1 MTKKLDLPYS
11 TKRRYVCNLIQNL
24 YQYVSSKKIL
34 LIAFLLL
41 SSISAGNAQENLS
54 KKERK
59 KQANKTITNRFFIE
73 GTKLMALGDL
83 EKSHFYFRKALDLSP
98 EEPAINYK
106 MAEVLIK
113 TNQAKEALP
122 FAEKA
127 VKLDEDNKYYAL
139 MLAEIYSNLK
149 QPLKSAEILNQL
161 TVDGDKNQQYNLD
174 LASIYLTAQEY
185 EKALIV
191 LDRAEG
197 YYGILEPITVQK
209 QRIYLRKNNLNKAVE
224 EGERLIEARPG
235 NANYVL
241 NLVEILYNNNRLEQA
256 LELVL
261 GEIDKYPN
269 QSELQMAA
277 YALLKEKGQLEQA
290 NVFLK
295 TAFASPDLDPEVK
308 TKAYSTLL
316 TDIKTV
322 EKETLLDFLETL
334 MLEANP
340 ENAFVF
346 GVMGERR
353 MLAGENE
360 AGMEYFKKSLLLNP
374 KDPKRLEQV
383 IVGTFGEN
391 SDFEETEKFTILGVD
406 NFPQSAE
413 FWFYDGV
420 VKAARKKDL
429 EAVAS
434 LQKALELNANK
445 NPQLSQVAHGSLGS
459 SLYNLGDKQKAFEEF
474 EAALKLNPDDEQVL
488 NNYAYFLS
496 LDKQELEK
504 AKLMSEKVV
513 KKFPKNGTFLDTH
526 AWVLFQM
533 GDYEAAKKY
542 MFDALNSETE
552 PSGVMLEHYGDI
564 LYHLD
569 EKAEALIYWIKAEKT
584 SEKSDKLS
592 QKIKEGKYYE

>member
-1 MTKKLDLPYS
+1 
-11 TKRRYVCNLIQNL
+11 
-24 YQYVSSKKIL
+24 VSSKKVL
-34 LIAFLLL
+34 LIAFLLI
-41 SSISAGNAQENLS
+41 SSISVGNAQGNLS

-106 MAEVLIK
+106 VAEVLIK
-113 TNQAKEALP
+113 TNQAEEALP

-149 QPLKSAEILNQL
+149 QPLKAAEILNQL

-209 QRIYLRKNNLNKAVE
+209 QRIYLRKNNLNKAIE
-224 EGERLIEARPG
+224 EGQRLIEARPG

-261 GEIDKYPN
+261 GEIKKYPN

-316 TDIKTV
+316 TDIKTA
-322 EKETLLDFLETL
+322 EKESLLDFLETL

-353 MLAGENE
+353 MLAGEDE

-383 IVGTFGEN
+383 IVGSFGEN
-391 SDFEETEKFTILGVD
+391 ANFEEAEKFTILGVD

-429 EAVAS
+429 DAVAS
-434 LQKALELNANK
+434 LQRALELNANK
-445 NPQLSQVAHGSLGS
+445 NPQLAQVAHGSLGS

-474 EAALKLNPDDEQVL
+474 EAALKLNPEDEQVL

-504 AKLMSEKVV
+504 AKKMSEKVV

-533 GDYEAAKKY
+533 GDYEAAKKF
-542 MFDALNSETE
+542 MLDALNNETE

-569 EKAEALIYWIKAEKT
+569 EKAEALIYWIKADKT
-584 SEKSDKLS
+584 SEKSEKLS

>member
-1 MTKKLDLPYS
+1 
-11 TKRRYVCNLIQNL
+11 
-24 YQYVSSKKIL
+24 
-34 LIAFLLL
+34 
-41 SSISAGNAQENLS
+41 
-54 KKERK
+54 
-59 KQANKTITNRFFIE
+59 
-73 GTKLMALGDL
+73 MAIGDL

-106 MAEVLIK
+106 VAEVLIK

-149 QPLKSAEILNQL
+149 QPLKAAEILNQL

-383 IVGTFGEN
+383 IVGSFGEN

-584 SEKSDKLS
+584 SENSDKLS

>member
-34 LIAFLLL
+34 LIAFLLI

>member
-24 YQYVSSKKIL
+24 YQYVSLKKIL
-34 LIAFLLL
+34 LIAFLLI
-41 SSISAGNAQENLS
+41 SIISAGNAQENLS

-83 EKSHFYFRKALDLSP
+83 EKSYFYFRKALDLSP

-106 MAEVLIK
+106 VAEVLIK

-149 QPLKSAEILNQL
+149 QPLKAAEILNQL

-185 EKALIV
+185 ERALIV

-209 QRIYLRKNNLNKAVE
+209 QRIYLRKNNLKKAVE

-261 GEIDKYPN
+261 GEINKYPN

-295 TAFASPDLDPEVK
+295 TAFVSPDLDPEVK

-316 TDIKTV
+316 TDIKTA
-322 EKETLLDFLETL
+322 EKEILLDFLETL

-346 GVMGERR
+346 GVIGERR
-353 MLAGENE
+353 MLTGEKE
-360 AGMEYFKKSLLLNP
+360 VGMEFFKKSLLLNP

-383 IVGTFGEN
+383 IVGSFGEN
-391 SDFEETEKFTILGVD
+391 SDFEEIERFTILGVD

-429 EAVAS
+429 DAVAS
-434 LQKALELNANK
+434 LQKALEINANK
-445 NPQLSQVAHGSLGS
+445 NLQLAQVAHGSLGS

-474 EAALKLNPDDEQVL
+474 EIALKLNPEDEQVL

-496 LDKQELEK
+496 LDKQDLEK
-504 AKLMSEKVV
+504 AKEMSEKVV

-533 GDYEAAKKY
+533 GDYEAAKKF
-542 MFDALNSETE
+542 MLDALNNETE

-569 EKAEALIYWIKAEKT
+569 EKAEALIYWKKAEQT
-584 SEKSDKLS
+584 SEKSDSLS

>member
-1 MTKKLDLPYS
+1 M
-11 TKRRYVCNLIQNL
+11 
-24 YQYVSSKKIL
+24 SSKTIFI
-34 LIAFLLL
+34 IAFLVI
-41 SSISAGNAQENLS
+41 SSISGGFAQDNLS

-59 KQANKTITNRFFIE
+59 KQANKTSTSRFFIE
-73 GTKLMALGDL
+73 GAKLFALGDL
-83 EKSHFYFRKALDLSP
+83 DKSHFYFQKALELSP
-98 EEPAINYK
+98 DEPAINYK
-106 MAEVLIK
+106 VAEVLVK
-113 TNQAKEALP
+113 ANQAKDALP

-149 QPLKSAEILNQL
+149 QPMKSAEILNQL

-185 EKALIV
+185 EKALVV

-209 QRIYLRKNNLNKAVE
+209 QRIYLRKNNLSKAIE
-224 EGERLIEARPG
+224 EGEKLIEARPG

-241 NLVEILYNNNRLEQA
+241 NLVEILYNNNRIDQA

-261 GEIDKYPN
+261 GEINKYPS
-269 QSELQMAA
+269 QPELQMAA
-277 YALLKEKGQLEQA
+277 HALLKETGQLDQA
-290 NVFLK
+290 YGYLK

-308 TKAYSTLL
+308 SKAYSSLL
-316 TDIKTV
+316 TEIKTT
-322 EKETLLDFLETL
+322 EKESLLDLLETL

-340 ENAFVF
+340 ENAFIF
-346 GVMGERR
+346 GALGERR
-353 MLAGENE
+353 MLDGNTET
-360 AGMEYFKKSLLLNP
+360 GMDYFKKSLLLNP

-383 IVGTFGEN
+383 IVGSFGEN

-429 EAVAS
+429 DAVAS

-445 NPQLSQVAHGSLGS
+445 NAQLSQVAHGSLGS
-459 SLYNLGDKQKAFEEF
+459 SLYNLGEKSKAFEEF
-474 EAALKLNPDDEQVL
+474 EAALKLNPEDEQVL

-496 LDKQELEK
+496 LDKLELEK
-504 AKLMSEKVV
+504 AKKMSEKVV

-533 GDYEAAKKY
+533 GEYEAAKKY
-542 MFDALNSETE
+542 MSDAINNETE

-564 LYHLD
+564 LYHLG
-569 EKAEALIYWIKAEKT
+569 EKAEALIYWKKADQT
-584 SEKSDKLS
+584 SEKSDSLS

>member
-1 MTKKLDLPYS
+1 M
-11 TKRRYVCNLIQNL
+11 
-24 YQYVSSKKIL
+24 SSKKVL
-34 LIAFLLL
+34 LIAFLLI
-41 SSISAGNAQENLS
+41 SSISVGNAQGNLS

-106 MAEVLIK
+106 VAEVLIK
-113 TNQAKEALP
+113 TNQAEEALP

-149 QPLKSAEILNQL
+149 QPLKAAEILNQL

-209 QRIYLRKNNLNKAVE
+209 QRIYLRKNNLNKAIE
-224 EGERLIEARPG
+224 EGQRLIEARPG

-261 GEIDKYPN
+261 GEIKKYPN

-316 TDIKTV
+316 TDIKTA
-322 EKETLLDFLETL
+322 EKESLLDFLETL

-353 MLAGENE
+353 MLAGEDE

-383 IVGTFGEN
+383 IVGSFGEN
-391 SDFEETEKFTILGVD
+391 ANFEEAEKFTILGVD

-429 EAVAS
+429 DAVAS
-434 LQKALELNANK
+434 LQRALELNANK
-445 NPQLSQVAHGSLGS
+445 NPQLAQVAHGSLGS

-474 EAALKLNPDDEQVL
+474 EAALKLNPEDEQVL

-504 AKLMSEKVV
+504 AKKMSEKVV

-533 GDYEAAKKY
+533 GDYEAAKKF
-542 MFDALNSETE
+542 MLDALNNETE

-569 EKAEALIYWIKAEKT
+569 EKAEALIYWIKADKT
-584 SEKSDKLS
+584 SEKSEKLS

>member
-1 MTKKLDLPYS
+1 
-11 TKRRYVCNLIQNL
+11 
-24 YQYVSSKKIL
+24 VSSKKVL
-34 LIAFLLL
+34 LIAFLLI
-41 SSISAGNAQENLS
+41 SSISVGNAQGNLS

-106 MAEVLIK
+106 VAEVLIK
-113 TNQAKEALP
+113 TNQAEEALP

-149 QPLKSAEILNQL
+149 QPLKAAEILNQL

-209 QRIYLRKNNLNKAVE
+209 QRIYLRKNNLNKAIE
-224 EGERLIEARPG
+224 EGQRLIEARPG

-261 GEIDKYPN
+261 GEIKKYPN

-316 TDIKTV
+316 TDIKTA
-322 EKETLLDFLETL
+322 EKESLLDFLETL

-353 MLAGENE
+353 MLAGEDE

-383 IVGTFGEN
+383 IVGSFGEN
-391 SDFEETEKFTILGVD
+391 ANFEEAEKFTILGVD

-429 EAVAS
+429 DAVAS
-434 LQKALELNANK
+434 LQRALELNANK
-445 NPQLSQVAHGSLGS
+445 NPQLAQVAHGSLGS

-474 EAALKLNPDDEQVL
+474 ETALKLNPEDEQVL

-504 AKLMSEKVV
+504 AKKMSEKVV

-533 GDYEAAKKY
+533 GDYEAAKKF
-542 MFDALNSETE
+542 MLDALNNETE

-569 EKAEALIYWIKAEKT
+569 EKAEALIYWIKADKT
-584 SEKSDKLS
+584 SEKSEKLS